1 MPEWYD
7 VALRGYDGVL
17 SVGLHA
23 FLDELP
29 AEGDAIT
36 FEDGL
41 EVVVEDV
48 TTGAHGKPVLT
59 VSSRRRPAIRGMA
72 RLNLGS
78 PEAMESFAAAA
89 GFGSLAELLGRRG
102 LKRSCEA
109 LVRVGARSAS
119 I

>member
-48 TTGAHGKPVLT
+48 TTGAHARPVLT
-59 VSSRRRPAIRGMA
+59 VHRADDPRYEAW

-78 PEAMESFAAAA
+78 AEVMEAFAAAA
-89 GFGSLAELLGRRG
+89 LEGATSKIIPQRASGGREHAFPR
-102 LKRSCEA
+102 
-109 LVRVGARSAS
+109 
-119 I
+119 